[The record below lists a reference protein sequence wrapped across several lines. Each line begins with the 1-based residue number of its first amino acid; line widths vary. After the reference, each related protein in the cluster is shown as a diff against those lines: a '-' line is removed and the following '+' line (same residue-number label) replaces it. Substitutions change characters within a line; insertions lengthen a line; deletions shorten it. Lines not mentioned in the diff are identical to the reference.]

1 MAVVWGIGIIFFL
14 ILEAST
20 VQFVCIWFAGGAL
33 GALIAALLGA
43 SSVLQVLI
51 FAILSAVLL
60 ALSRPLVRKKL
71 AVKKEPTN
79 ADRLI
84 GQTFPLTEDADNLQ
98 NTGCLVA
105 NGVTWSVRTKENEI
119 ILKGTPV
126 TVVDISGSKLIVI
139 NKN

>member
-51 FAILSAVLL
+51 FAALSALCL

-71 AVKKEPTN
+71 ALEKEPTN

-84 GQTFPLTEDADNLQ
+84 GQTFPLTEDVDNLQ
-98 NTGCLVA
+98 NTGCLIA
-105 NGVTWSVRTKENEI
+105 NGITWSVRSQDDEI
-119 ILKGTPV
+119 IPKGTLV
-126 TVVDISGSKLIVI
+126 TVVEISGSKLIVI
-139 NKN
+139 NKK